1 MKYKRVLLKLSGE
14 ALAGDDHFGINAN
27 TVADIARQIKEAKDL
42 GVEIAIVCGGGN
54 IWRGVTGAQMGMERS
69 SADYMGM
76 LATVMNGLAVQNA
89 LEQLG
94 IQTRLLSAIEM
105 RQIAEPY
112 IRRRAVRH
120 LEKGRI
126 VIFGAGTGSPYFTT
140 DTTAALRAA
149 EINADVILMAK
160 NGVDGVY
167 SADPKLDESAVKF
180 DEISY
185 SDVLAKDLKV
195 MDQTAIT
202 LCKDNDI
209 DLCVFN
215 MQEDGNIAKA
225 CDGQLSLEENNMINM
240 ILDDASDRMQKAIEA
255 YQRDLATVRTGR
267 ATPAMLDRVMVN
279 YYGSPTPI
287 NQMAGVSV
295 VEGRQLVI
303 KPFDKSALKDIE
315 HGIYEADLGLTPQ
328 NDGEIIRIT
337 VPALTEERRKEY
349 AKNVW
354 KFAEHAKVAIRNIRR
369 DANDEIKKCDGS
381 EDEIKD
387 GQNRV
392 QKLTDK
398 FVKEVD
404 EIGKVKEKD
413 IMTV

>member
-1 MKYKRVLLKLSGE
+1 
-14 ALAGDDHFGINAN
+14 
-27 TVADIARQIKEAKDL
+27 
-42 GVEIAIVCGGGN
+42 
-54 IWRGVTGAQMGMERS
+54 
-69 SADYMGM
+69 
-76 LATVMNGLAVQNA
+76 
-89 LEQLG
+89 
-94 IQTRLLSAIEM
+94 
-105 RQIAEPY
+105 
-112 IRRRAVRH
+112 
-120 LEKGRI
+120 
-126 VIFGAGTGSPYFTT
+126 
-140 DTTAALRAA
+140 
-149 EINADVILMAK
+149 
-160 NGVDGVY
+160 
-167 SADPKLDESAVKF
+167 
-180 DEISY
+180 
-185 SDVLAKDLKV
+185 
-195 MDQTAIT
+195 
-202 LCKDNDI
+202 
-209 DLCVFN
+209 
-215 MQEDGNIAKA
+215 
-225 CDGQLSLEENNMINM
+225 MINM

-267 ATPAMLDRVMVN
+267 ATPAML
-279 YYGSPTPI
+279 SPTPI

-303 KPFDKSALKDIE
+303 KPYDKSALKDIE

>member
-1 MKYKRVLLKLSGE
+1 M
-14 ALAGDDHFGINAN
+14 
-27 TVADIARQIKEAKDL
+27 Q
-42 GVEIAIVCGGGN
+42 AIITDG
-54 IWRGVTGAQMGMERS
+54 R
-69 SADYMGM
+69 M
-76 LATVMNGLAVQNA
+76 LMQD
-89 LEQLG
+89 
-94 IQTRLLSAIEM
+94 AIESY
-105 RQIAEPY
+105 E
-112 IRRRAVRH
+112 
-120 LEKGRI
+120 GRL
-126 VIFGAGTGSPYFTT
+126 GT
-140 DTTAALRAA
+140 L
-149 EINADVILMAK
+149 
-160 NGVDGVY
+160 
-167 SADPKLDESAVKF
+167 
-180 DEISY
+180 
-185 SDVLAKDLKV
+185 
-195 MDQTAIT
+195 
-202 LCKDNDI
+202 
-209 DLCVFN
+209 
-215 MQEDGNIAKA
+215 
-225 CDGQLSLEENNMINM
+225 
-240 ILDDASDRMQKAIEA
+240 
-255 YQRDLATVRTGR
+255 RTGR
-267 ATPAMLDRVMVN
+267 ANVSILHGIMVD